1 MKSDSRESSCGLFNS
16 AEKKPPNGAN
26 NDGVR
31 ISEDRVM
38 DRPTYTQ
45 TIFPDKLIKNK
56 RNSISKCF

>member
-1 MKSDSRESSCGLFNS
+1 MTAGSLHLDCLIQ
-16 AEKKPPNGAN
+16 PNVAN

-38 DRPTYTQ
+38 DRPIVTQ
-45 TIFPDKLIKNK
+45 TIFPDKLIKK